1 MSSCVFIVCD
11 DAGMYCPRLSFP
23 RSRLGEEALEH
34 AALRAPPSQ
43 VHDVLSLRRF
53 ASPIPPAIQPPPCQA
68 PPMQLNL
75 GIKTQVVLSAYHMEK
90 PELPCLRVLLSPS
103 RQLLQVLMPA
113 RRHGIMTIVA
123 RRQRESGTGSGNHYT
138 FAKKRKQL
146 LFSEKDLGEAFVPA
160 LFESRSSRTRI
171 ATDREREVREQ
182 DAQRMAEPR
191 RAVKVF
197 GRSAKGLDQMVAAA
211 ALGQWINEGVSN
223 GIKRACLLE
232 NENLQFFMAR
242 GPSRGTGDRLDEET
256 DKGKT
261 HADREDSKVGI
272 SSTDS
277 NVSS

>member
-1 MSSCVFIVCD
+1 MTSRIFTVCD
-11 DAGMYCPRLSFP
+11 DADMYRPRLSFP
-23 RSRLGEEALEH
+23 RSRVGEEALEH

-53 ASPIPPAIQPPPCQA
+53 ASPIPPETHPPPCQA

-75 GIKTQVVLSAYHMEK
+75 GIKTQVVLAAYHVEK
-90 PELPCLRVLLSPS
+90 PELPCLRVNLSPS
-103 RQLLQVLMPA
+103 QQLLQVLMPA

-123 RRQRESGTGSGNHYT
+123 RRQRESGTGSGNRYA

-146 LFSEKDLGEAFVPA
+146 LFSEKEVGEAFVPA
-160 LFESRSSRTRI
+160 LFDSHSSGTRI

-182 DAQRMAEPR
+182 IAQRMAEPR

-211 ALGQWINEGVSN
+211 ALGQWTSGSVSN

-242 GPSRGTGDRLDEET
+242 GPSRGIGGRLDEET

-261 HADREDSKVGI
+261 HADREDSKIGI
-272 SSTDS
+272 SGADTY
-277 NVSS
+277 VSL